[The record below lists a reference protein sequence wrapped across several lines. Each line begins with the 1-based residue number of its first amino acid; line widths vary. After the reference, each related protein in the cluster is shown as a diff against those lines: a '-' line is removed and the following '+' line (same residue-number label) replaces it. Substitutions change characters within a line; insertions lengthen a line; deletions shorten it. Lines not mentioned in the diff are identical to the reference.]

1 MPNDTTVFVGLDV
14 HKDSITVAC
23 VGSHSTDPVFEVGR
37 IGTQQYAIDRL
48 IKKLSGR
55 GPLRFVYEAGP
66 CGFWLERYLHGKGY
80 DCLVAAPSLI
90 PKRPG
95 ERVKTD
101 RRDAR
106 NLALSLRAG
115 TLTAVHVPTPEQEAF
130 RDVVRAW
137 QQSKRDIS
145 AAKQRLKSFLLRNDI
160 RYTGRATWNAAH
172 RRWLSEL
179 VLRSASQ
186 QIVFQELVDAI
197 AERERRRER
206 LERELESLA
215 PSWTGYLLAQ
225 ALLAFRGIQK
235 TVAYTLV
242 AETGDFA
249 RFAHPSRFM
258 AWLGLVPGEHSSGP
272 SRRQGAITR
281 CGNRWARTL
290 LVEAAWAYRYH
301 PKVSAIIERR
311 AQNIDPQIRNLA
323 WKAQLRLTQ
332 KFRRMTARGKH
343 SNVVVTAIARELAG
357 FIWDAARFVE
367 QPASKA

>member
-1 MPNDTTVFVGLDV
+1 MAHDTTVFVGLDV

-23 VGSHSTDPVFEVGR
+23 VGSHPTDPVIEFGK
-37 IGTQQYAIDRL
+37 IGTQQYAIDRM

-55 GPLRFVYEAGP
+55 GRLKFVYEAGP
-66 CGFWLERYLHGKGY
+66 CGFWLKRYLHGKDQ
-80 DCLVAAPSLI
+80 DCMVAAPSLI

-115 TLTAVHVPTPEQEAF
+115 TLTAVHIPTPEQEAF

-137 QQSKRDIS
+137 QQSKRDIT

-179 VLRSASQ
+179 VLPRVPQ

-197 AERERRRER
+197 DERERRRDR
-206 LERELESLA
+206 LEGELESLA
-215 PSWTGYLLAQ
+215 PDWAGYPLAQ

-235 TVAYTLV
+235 TVAYTLI
-242 AETGDFA
+242 AEAGDLA
-249 RFAHPSRFM
+249 RFSHPSRFM
-258 AWLGLVPGEHSSGP
+258 AWLGLVPAEHSSGAT
-272 SRRQGAITR
+272 RRQGPITR

-290 LVEAAWAYRYH
+290 LVEAAWAYRYT
-301 PKVSAIIERR
+301 PKVSAVIERR
-311 AQNIDPQIRNLA
+311 AQNIDPQIRELA
-323 WKAQLRLTQ
+323 WKAQLRLTR

-343 SNVVVTAIARELAG
+343 SNLVVTAVARELAG
-357 FIWDAARFVE
+357 FIWDAARLIE
-367 QPASKA
+367 PPAAKT

>member
-1 MPNDTTVFVGLDV
+1 MKHDTTVFVGLDV
-14 HKDSITVAC
+14 HKDSITAAC
-23 VGSHSTDPVFEVGR
+23 VGSHPAEQPVELGR

-48 IKKLSGR
+48 TKKLSGR
-55 GPLRFVYEAGP
+55 GALHFVYEAGP
-66 CGFWLERYLHGKGY
+66 CGFWLQRYLRDQGQ
-80 DCLVAAPSLI
+80 DCIVAAPSLI

-95 ERVKTD
+95 ERIKTD

-115 TLTAVHVPTPEQEAF
+115 TLTAVHVPTPQEEAF

-137 QQSKRDIS
+137 QQSKRDITS
-145 AAKQRLKSFLLRNDI
+145 AKQRLKSFLLRNDI

-179 VLRSASQ
+179 VLPSAPQ

-197 AERERRRER
+197 NERERRRDR
-206 LERELESLA
+206 LEQQLDTLA
-215 PSWTGYLLAQ
+215 PDWVGYPLAQ

-242 AETGDFA
+242 AEASDLA
-249 RFAHPSRFM
+249 RFSHPKRFM
-258 AWLGLVPGEHSSGP
+258 AWLGLVPSEHSSGP
-272 SRRQGAITR
+272 TRRQGAITR

-290 LVEAAWAYRYH
+290 LVEAAWAYRYQ

-311 AQNIDPQIRNLA
+311 AATIDPRIRELA
-323 WKAQLRLTQ
+323 WNAQLRLAH
-332 KFRRMTARGKH
+332 KFRRLSARGKH
-343 SNVVVTAIARELAG
+343 PNLVVTAVARELAG
-357 FIWDAARFVE
+357 FIWAAARLIE
-367 QPASKA
+367 PPASKA